1 MIGSQE
7 FQEHSEV
14 DLFNKIGFM
23 AETLGYNPVYFK
35 VLNPKI
41 KNIENGFEFEYKY
54 MHYIH
59 LYKDEEMKISI
70 YFDKHNLGCMFPE
83 YPYYEL
89 YDRCDTERFLN
100 TDEEAMNLFN
110 RVKELMIAKEE
121 F

>member
-1 MIGSQE
+1 MRKVGSQE
-7 FQEHSEV
+7 FQELSEV
-14 DLFNKIGFM
+14 PLFNLIGCY
-23 AETLGYNPVYFK
+23 ADQKGYDVVYFK
-35 VLNPKI
+35 TLMPKGRDD
-41 KNIENGFEFEYKY
+41 NFEYKY